1 VSSHI
6 IFEASMNAE
15 INKRCQEE
23 PFVAGKWEVLEL
35 ALEEVI
41 P

>member
-1 VSSHI
+1 M
-6 IFEASMNAE
+6 IFKASMNAE
-15 INKRCQEE
+15 INKWYQEE
-23 PFVAGKWEVLEL
+23 PFVVGKWEALEL